1 MSAKAHIAV
10 LLGGM
15 SAEREV
21 SLNSGKAVSAALE
34 RVGYKVTAIDVGADL
49 AEKLNAARPDAVFN
63 ALHGKYGEDG
73 CVQGV
78 LEVMGLPY
86 THSGVLASSMAMHK
100 PTAKLIFQSAGIPI
114 AEGMVVSRED
124 ALKRDPLPRPFILKP
139 IDEGSSVGVKFYRPG
154 DNQFI
159 TEADWS
165 YGSHVLAERC
175 MDGREVQVAVLN
187 GKALGAIEIRPKNA
201 FYDYEA
207 KYTAGKADHLMPAP
221 IHPDAY
227 AQVCRYAELA
237 HEALGC
243 RGLSRSDF
251 IYFGETEGKPG
262 QFVILELN
270 TQPGMTELSLSPE
283 IAAHAGITF
292 DQLVTTLVEEAL
304 ARRAT
309 LGAES
314 ARRHG

>member
-1 MSAKAHIAV
+1 MAVKPHIAV
-10 LLGGM
+10 LLGGI

-21 SLNSGKAVSAALE
+21 SLNSGKAVVKALE
-34 RVGYKVTAIDVGADL
+34 RQGYKVTGIDVGADL
-49 AEKLNAARPDAVFN
+49 AEKLKAAKPDAVFN

-78 LEVMGLPY
+78 LEIMGLPY

-100 PTAKLIFQSAGIPI
+100 PTAKIIFQAAGIPT
-114 AEGMVVSRED
+114 AEGKVVSKEE
-124 ALKRDPLPRPFILKP
+124 ALKADPLPRPFILKP
-139 IDEGSSVGVKFYRPG
+139 IDEGSSVGVKFYRQG

-159 TEADWS
+159 TESDWS
-165 YGSHVLAERC
+165 YGGHVLAERC

-187 GKALGAIEIRPKNA
+187 DQALGAIEIRPKNA

-207 KYTAGKADHLMPAP
+207 KYTVGKADHLMPAP
-221 IHPDAY
+221 IRPDAY
-227 AQVCRYAELA
+227 EQVCRYAEMA
-237 HEALGC
+237 HKALGC

-251 IYFGETEGKPG
+251 IYYGETETKPG
-262 QFVILELN
+262 KFVILELN

-292 DQLVTTLVEEAL
+292 DQLVTMLVEEAL
-304 ARRAT
+304 KQRSIQV
-309 LGAES
+309 ES
-314 ARRHG
+314 ERRHG